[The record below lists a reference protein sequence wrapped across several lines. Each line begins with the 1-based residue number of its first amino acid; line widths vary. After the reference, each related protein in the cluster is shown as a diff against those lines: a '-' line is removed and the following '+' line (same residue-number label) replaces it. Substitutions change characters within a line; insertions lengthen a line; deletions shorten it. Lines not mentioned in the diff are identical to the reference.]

1 MQKSNTESVHKKE
14 RVAADLIKPP
24 AGVSRPANLREE
36 MGSLVGGGEMLGAV
50 SIETP
55 HFPLLPSNPE
65 HGQNECG
72 TDALSPGW
80 MSLLLTWSICPQ
92 FQLSHVS
99 YMWCLTSLEARPL

>member
-1 MQKSNTESVHKKE
+1 MQKSNTESAYKEE
-14 RVAADLIKPP
+14 RVATDLIKPP
-24 AGVSRPANLREE
+24 AGVSISGKRWALSW
-36 MGSLVGGGEMLGAV
+36 GVILGAV

-92 FQLSHVS
+92 FHLSHVS